1 MRTRIQDGKGM
12 LIPADPD
19 PQACFLHFHL
29 VFSTVLTRLGT
40 GKKKDAAFLLLEI
53 RFGRDSIRS
62 LTKAIFQKF
71 QDDRYHIWTAE
82 TTWRATEYQITVRW
96 KILLLNCIASRYTPK
111 VVDYARSAFFFD
123 SGFMGGFYGW
133 VLNNSK
139 FSFPHISWKDV

>member
-1 MRTRIQDGKGM
+1 MDIADFNYFSLSNIFSVAIYQFSPPGSGSAFLMRTRIQDGKGM

-71 QDDRYHIWTAE
+71 QDDRYHI
-82 TTWRATEYQITVRW
+82 
-96 KILLLNCIASRYTPK
+96 
-111 VVDYARSAFFFD
+111 
-123 SGFMGGFYGW
+123 
-133 VLNNSK
+133 
-139 FSFPHISWKDV
+139 